1 MDSTV
6 IRSPLSQIPSLIVED
21 NAVTTLK
28 YLMIKNEI
36 FDSIMVDV
44 YWDNSYQISP
54 DFGSIFFT
62 YQEIE
67 GDLNMDVFLHSINT
81 DNNRNRKKQLLNLKL
96 PPQSSLVIHY
106 KWKSTNHSKRLS
118 QPQTFTPLGFIS
130 VMSHRQRTML
140 LSLPLLLKPI
150 VSGLSVTPSDI
161 NLGEFNFGRL
171 FSLKLTL
178 LNSTNESLARLFT
191 G

>member
-106 KWKSTNHSKRLS
+106 KWKSTNHSKD
-118 QPQTFTPLGFIS
+118 
-130 VMSHRQRTML
+130 
-140 LSLPLLLKPI
+140 K
-150 VSGLSVTPSDI
+150 
-161 NLGEFNFGRL
+161 
-171 FSLKLTL
+171 
-178 LNSTNESLARLFT
+178 
-191 G
+191 